1 MAPATVTAPIF
12 PHPFVA
18 GGVVLGALI
27 IGLLVQ
33 SIVSGRLHRL
43 AVRTASSWDDVLV
56 RALRGMLIVWFV
68 LAGLAVALKLVSLP
82 AEPARLLAKALALAA
97 FLSVILFAVRLS
109 SGLFRSY
116 ADRMAGVPTSLFRN
130 VSLAVIYL
138 VGFLVVLDYLGV
150 SITPLLTALGVGG
163 LAVALALQDTLSNLF
178 SGLHI
183 LMTKKIRPGDYL
195 RLDTGDEG
203 YIEDITWRNTIIRAL
218 SNNLVIVPNNKVAS
232 SIVTNFHLPEKEMGV
247 LVEVGVGYDN
257 DLRRVEKLLVETA
270 IATMGE
276 VEGGVPGFVP
286 YVRFHTFGEGGVVG
300 TVILRAREFADQYR
314 IKHEFLARLHERF
327 RKEGISF
334 PVPARTIVVRK
345 DEREGAEMRK
355 RS

>member
-1 MAPATVTAPIF
+1 M
-12 PHPFVA
+12 
-18 GGVVLGALI
+18 
-27 IGLLVQ
+27 
-33 SIVSGRLHRL
+33 
-43 AVRTASSWDDVLV
+43 
-56 RALRGMLIVWFV
+56 
-68 LAGLAVALKLVSLP
+68 
-82 AEPARLLAKALALAA
+82 
-97 FLSVILFAVRLS
+97 
-109 SGLFRSY
+109 
-116 ADRMAGVPTSLFRN
+116 
-130 VSLAVIYL
+130 
-138 VGFLVVLDYLGV
+138 
-150 SITPLLTALGVGG
+150 
-163 LAVALALQDTLSNLF
+163 ALALQETLSNLF

-195 RLDTGDEG
+195 RLDSGDEG

-300 TVILRAREFADQYR
+300 TVILRAREFSDQYR

-334 PVPARTIVVRK
+334 PVPARTVVLRK
-345 DEREGAEMRK
+345 DEEGGAP
-355 RS
+355 